1 MPKSSLSSSLL
12 GHSRQTSSFLI
23 MPKTSLLQM
32 RQPDY
37 GGGMRNDA
45 YYPPPQQ
52 QPMAAQPNPYGG
64 GADPY
69 GQPQPQAQPAPYSY
83 STGAGNPDMYS
94 RR

>member
-1 MPKSSLSSSLL
+1 MAFYSNVLCDVAVFSLMLFF
-12 GHSRQTSSFLI
+12 TF
-23 MPKTSLLQM
+23 LQM

-37 GGGMRNDA
+37 GSAMGRDP

-64 GADPY
+64 GAPDPY
-69 GQPQPQAQPAPYSY
+69 SQPQAQPTPYSY